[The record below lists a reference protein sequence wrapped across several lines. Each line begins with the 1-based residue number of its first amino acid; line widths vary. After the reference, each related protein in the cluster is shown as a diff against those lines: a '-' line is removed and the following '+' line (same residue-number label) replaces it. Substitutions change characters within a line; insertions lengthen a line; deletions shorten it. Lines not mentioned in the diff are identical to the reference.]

1 MLYNLP
7 EINNINYKSINS
19 FNICEKNL
27 NDKTNKIRENIIISI
42 INNKIPN
49 DYYKYSNGPYRFAGL
64 FQQLISNQYKL
75 N

>member
-1 MLYNLP
+1 MLFKLYLKMLYNLP

-27 NDKTNKIRENIIISI
+27 NDKMNKIRENIINSI

-49 DYYKYSNGPYRFAGL
+49 HYNKYSNIFIIL
-64 FQQLISNQYKL
+64 LIL
-75 N
+75 V